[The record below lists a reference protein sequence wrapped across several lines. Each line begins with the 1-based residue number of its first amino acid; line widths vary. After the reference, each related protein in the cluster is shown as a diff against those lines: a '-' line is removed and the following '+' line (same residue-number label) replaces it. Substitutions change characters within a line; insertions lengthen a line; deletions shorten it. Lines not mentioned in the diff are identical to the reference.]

1 MSDIAFLIQARA
13 IENEVTAMT
22 SHILK
27 SKMSHRKAPPCEK
40 GYALLSL
47 IAAMTIGMI
56 MLVSALP
63 ALKHEIQR
71 EREEEMFF
79 RSQQIVAA
87 IDRYVVEHGGQYFAS
102 FPTDLER
109 LAELDP
115 VTPSKR
121 YLRISALRDPLSRDG
136 KWDLIRPGDP
146 RIRELARAYIET
158 TKQPPQGLLGRLAP
172 MAAGAISGLDNDGS
186 SGLQIKDQLGPIV
199 GVASSYQGT
208 PIRNYYGIDD
218 YTKAL
223 VMSGI
228 ALPGQFVIA
237 GAGAYSAGGSSP
249 QTPTD
254 PRCPQGG
261 IPLPDENGKIICTG
275 VLIPGKIN
283 TRPNQQP

>member
-1 MSDIAFLIQARA
+1 MQSRLSRQH
-13 IENEVTAMT
+13 
-22 SHILK
+22 SH
-27 SKMSHRKAPPCEK
+27 SQES

-47 IAAMTIGMI
+47 IAAMTIGMV

-63 ALKHEIQR
+63 AIKHEIQR

-79 RSQQIVAA
+79 RTQQIVSA
-87 IDRYVVEHGGQYFAS
+87 IDRYVVEHGNQFFAS

-109 LAELDP
+109 LTELDP

-121 YLRISALRDPLSRDG
+121 YLRRSALRDPLSPDG
-136 KWDLIRPGDP
+136 KWKLVRPGDP
-146 RIRELARAYIET
+146 LIRELARAYIET

-172 MAAGAISGLDNDGS
+172 MAAGAISGLDNDS
-186 SGLQIKDQLGPIV
+186 SGGLQIKDELGPIV
-199 GVASSYQGT
+199 GVASTYRGT

-223 VMSGI
+223 VMSGV

-237 GAGAYSAGGSSP
+237 GAGAYSAGGSGSS
-249 QTPTD
+249 QPTD

-261 IPLPDENGKIICTG
+261 FPIPDENGKIICTG
-275 VLIPGKIN
+275 VLIPGRIN